1 MSEYTASQVVR
12 QHPLWRDFIVKMKA
26 TNELNFGAFF
36 KTEAMVEHLGC
47 AAESVEFAFAIAA
60 IRKALRREGKNFT
73 ERGQHGLGYLITPPE
88 FNHKE
93 MDRLQASAISAL
105 REGVVLGTNTPIELL
120 DAESRRKHEAVL
132 EKIATRLA
140 LVTRRTSLKS
150 NNPAK
155 QIL

>member
-1 MSEYTASQVVR
+1 MSDLTTSQVVR
-12 QHPLWRDFIVKMKA
+12 QHPLWRDFIVKNK
-26 TNELNFGAFF
+26 TEGSLVFGSFF
-36 KTEAMVEHLGC
+36 KVETMEDHLGC
-47 AAESVEFAFAIAA
+47 KSDSVEFAFAIAA

-73 ERGQHGLGYLITPPE
+73 ERGQHGLGFLITPPE

-132 EKIATRLA
+132 EKMATRLA

-150 NNPAK
+150 NNQAK
-155 QIL
+155 QIP